1 MSDENKKSRNPL
13 ILHANN
19 DNFKVKPLQPFDR
32 LINGRN
38 KFAITATTGNGKYV
52 RDGLLYYSLNGV
64 EIYAPLNSILM
75 INTEDKTVFINT
87 DKNLSGSI
95 SSSDPELIEY
105 VILYTDIG
113 YEDED
118 EPFRWVKIQGRNNA
132 YSNIKNNA
140 SMINIDQSFI
150 LAETVALKD
159 ALSIRE
165 FCEYLKN
172 ADVISDDD
180 FDINDYAGT
189 DYI

>member
-1 MSDENKKSRNPL
+1 MDNNNLKKPIIFHESEYKLN
-13 ILHANN
+13 
-19 DNFKVKPLQPFDR
+19 PLQPFDR

-38 KFAITATTGNGKYV
+38 KFAITASTGNGKYV
-52 RDGLLYYSLNGV
+52 RDGFLFYSLNGV

-75 INTEDKTVFINT
+75 INTDDKSVFIKT

-95 SSSDPELIEY
+95 SPSDPELIEY
-105 VILYTDIG
+105 VILYTDLA
-113 YEDED
+113 DTED
-118 EPFRWVKIQGRNNA
+118 EPYHWIKVQGRQNA
-132 YSNIKNNA
+132 YNNIKDYA
-140 SMINIDQSFI
+140 SMINIDLSFI
-150 LAETVALKD
+150 LAESVALKD

-172 ADVISDDD
+172 AGIADDD

>member
-1 MSDENKKSRNPL
+1 MPDKKKELRSPIIFHESEYRM
-13 ILHANN
+13 
-19 DNFKVKPLQPFDR
+19 KPLQPFDR

-52 RDGLLYYSLNGV
+52 RDGYLFYEMNGV
-64 EIYAPLNSILM
+64 EIYAELNSILM
-75 INTEDKTVFINT
+75 INTEDKTVFIKT

-95 SSSDPELIEY
+95 SPSDPELIEY

-113 YEDED
+113 YESED
-118 EPFRWVKIQGRNNA
+118 EPFRWVKVQGRTNA
-132 YSNIKNNA
+132 YNTIKDNA
-140 SMINIDQSFI
+140 TMINVDQSFI
-150 LAETVALKD
+150 IAESVALKD

-172 ADVISDDD
+172 SGLFADDD